1 MRFFMKIT
9 DTMLSIPPYISTSW
23 EEVSSLHMQ
32 GADLIISLKDATSVL
47 VPHLEPTDVEKI
59 FAAHTAFLEK
69 QTKSGRQQ
77 EKASIEQIF
86 TLPLSGGL
94 ESLTKMGEMLQHNPS
109 YSGLPPLP
117 EDAWKK
123 IAALAKMI
131 PEEDI
136 LTMPPPESNCMCMY
150 CQIVRVLRKHVGL
163 DDSTIPD
170 HPALE
175 EEEKISE
182 EDLHFEQ
189 WKVEF
194 LKDKMYRV
202 TNKLD
207 PSEQYTV
214 FLGEP
219 IGCTCGRPNCEHI
232 VAALRS

>member
-1 MRFFMKIT
+1 MKIT
-9 DTMLSIPPYISTSW
+9 DTLLSIPPYISTSW

-32 GADLIISLKDATSVL
+32 GTDLIISLKDSSSVL
-47 VPHLEPTDVEKI
+47 IPHLESSDIEKI

-69 QTKSGRQQ
+69 QAQLEQPR

-86 TLPLSGGL
+86 TLPLGGM
-94 ESLTKMGEMLQHNPS
+94 ESLAKMGEMLQHNPS

-117 EDAWKK
+117 EDAHQK

-136 LTMPPPESNCMCMY
+136 LTMPPPEMNCMCMY
-150 CQIVRVLRKHVGL
+150 CQIVRVLRKQIGIDV
-163 DDSTIPD
+163 SIPD
-170 HPALE
+170 HPTLE
-175 EEEKISE
+175 TEEKISE

-189 WKVEF
+189 WQVAF

-207 PSEQYTV
+207 PTEQYTV

-219 IGCTCGRPNCEHI
+219 IGCTCGKPNCEHI